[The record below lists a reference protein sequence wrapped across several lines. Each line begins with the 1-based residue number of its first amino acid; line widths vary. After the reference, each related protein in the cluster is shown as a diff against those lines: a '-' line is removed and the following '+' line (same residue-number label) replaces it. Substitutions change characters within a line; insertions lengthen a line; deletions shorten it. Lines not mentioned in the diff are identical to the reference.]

1 MTGIPRIRA
10 TVLSRA
16 DLLWAYAECPKQ
28 SIDLIAN
35 RLQLLQQK
43 KPEHE
48 KSAVRSQTIAV
59 PGEQIPPP
67 AIIPFDS
74 SGYPADTEPLAI
86 WLSTSFATERPA
98 KEIRLPNDDQVL
110 GRDLGNQDQG
120 KNVTV
125 VGAVSEVSAASETT
139 DLQFGMIGYG
149 IVTLMDASANVTCLI
164 PPSIMEG
171 IKDESAIGQIVL
183 VEGVTHTA
191 GQSVVVAKRLWFREQ
206 MREAGDERYHH
217 LKYWLW
223 THPPLERPKLRPLA
237 TWPVLKPRLSRLL
250 AALDVGRRIDE
261 EKLVKKLAS
270 REFLERVPRRQRR
283 GWNGHYYIVVDESE
297 QLIPYFEDQRF
308 VVRELVRV
316 LPKGAVEVLYGYG
329 PRSLSRRV
337 ETHKTVRY
345 LPHPPEP
352 GSRILILSDLGCL
365 ATCNHLPQA
374 WLQWGREQRA
384 AGSRLMGLFPGCLS
398 RVRRDLLQL
407 YELESWQQHRA
418 DCVMD
423 PAERQRMV
431 LQLLEMCGPAL
442 RIEPGLLRDLRHLL
456 PNGSDASLE
465 AEFWQHPYVCVS
477 GPGPAA
483 IHRQAA
489 QQKLLKG
496 FESHKEHV
504 RSRVLEC
511 IRRWRKLLEH
521 APEVWFEE
529 ILSLSPSSRKLV
541 PPSDLEDAYASWL
554 SFDQLLA
561 QDQPS
566 LVRDFA
572 VRFSVRAG
580 EHALSDE
587 HVGHVF
593 RKFRSRFFPEM
604 AVHSSTDPKEVPAG
618 DDARSIRVSV
628 DDKAVRVDFEQPDS
642 TSVLPPISRVQSSNA
657 LIRILPPDFW
667 KTGKP
672 DFVSRYGTDKFGAWL
687 EFDVPKNNGG
697 ANVTQRM
704 RWIRAGT
711 FLMGSPQGERDRGS
725 DETRH
730 EVKLSRGYWLAD
742 TACTQELWEAVTGT
756 DKTFSHFKGDRR
768 PVEQVSYDEVIK
780 FVSVLAKLIPELSP
794 ALPTEAQWEYVCRA
808 GTTTPF
814 SFGDT
819 ITTDQVNFNGNHPY
833 GDSPTGE
840 YRRKTIEVKSLPP
853 NRWGQYEMHGNVLEW
868 CSDWYAE
875 YSPELQVDP
884 TGPATGSRR
893 VVRGGSL
900 SHYARL
906 VRSACRSWFGPG
918 VRYRDLGFRLL
929 SSASAEPT
937 EAAEVP
943 VAEQGSEQT
952 RFGAATSSPPLPWQ
966 GERAGVR
973 GLDAKT
979 INVGEATTAE
989 VELRDLG
996 PVRIRSNLEEIVL
1009 QRTTKPPW
1017 AVEYGRDLFGTYA
1030 DFEIP
1035 SAANSPPVCQRM
1047 RWIPPGQFQMG
1058 SPTDE
1063 TERFDNELLHHVT
1076 ISTGFWMFDTP
1087 CTQALWLALMPGENP
1102 SYFPDLQR
1110 PVEQVDWVQAQAFAA
1125 ELTTMIPELSFSLPT
1140 EAQWEYACRAGTS
1153 TAIYTGPLEILGDAN
1168 APALDEIA
1176 WYGGNSGHEFDHER
1190 AVDVSSFT
1198 WLSEKQYPFK
1208 SAGTRQVK
1216 QKRPNPYG
1224 LYDML
1229 GNVWEW
1235 CHDWHGD
1242 YPSESDVDPMGPE
1255 TGSLRVVRGGSW
1267 SFSARYVRSACRR
1280 WYVPGNR
1287 FKNLGFRLLSS
1298 ASPDRNQRP
1307 NK

>member
-16 DLLWAYAECPKQ
+16 DLLWAYAVCPQQ

-67 AIIPFDS
+67 SVMPFDS

-98 KEIRLPNDDQVL
+98 AEIRLPNDEQVL

-120 KNVTV
+120 KNATV

-149 IVTLMDASANVTCLI
+149 IVTLMDASENVTCLI

-171 IKDESAIGQIVL
+171 IKHESAIGQIVL

-191 GQSVVVAKRLWFREQ
+191 GQSAVVAKRLWFREQ
-206 MREAGDERYHH
+206 MREAGDERHHH

-270 REFLERVPRRQRR
+270 REFLERIPRRQRR

-345 LPHPPEP
+345 LPHTPEP

-365 ATCNHLPQA
+365 ATSHYLTHE
-374 WLQWGREQRA
+374 WLQWGKEQRA
-384 AGSRLMGLFPGCLS
+384 AGSRLMGLFPGCLL
-398 RVRRDLLQL
+398 RVRRELLQL

-423 PAERQRMV
+423 PAERQKLV

-504 RSRVLEC
+504 RSRVLEG

-667 KTGKP
+667 KTPKP
-672 DFVSRYGTDKFGAWL
+672 DFVSDYGTDKFGAWF
-687 EFDVPKNNGG
+687 EFQVPWRDGKGV
-697 ANVTQRM
+697 VTQRM

-711 FLMGSPQGERDRGS
+711 FLMGSPENEPQRNS
-725 DETRH
+725 DEFQHT
-730 EVKLSRGYWLAD
+730 VTLTNGFWLAD
-742 TACTQELWEAVTGT
+742 TVCTQQLWEAVTGK
-756 DKTFSHFKGDRR
+756 DHPSRFRGDLR
-768 PVEQVSYDEVIK
+768 PVENVSYENVTQ
-780 FVSVLAKLIPELSP
+780 FVTSLKQLFPCLAPGI
-794 ALPTEAQWEYVCRA
+794 PTESQWEYACRA
-808 GTTTPF
+808 GTQTPF
-814 SFGDT
+814 SMGSRIST
-819 ITTDQVNFNGNHPY
+819 RNVNFSW
-833 GDSPTGE
+833 DSEDVTSLGLFHRE
-840 YRRKTIEVKSLPP
+840 ETIDVKSLPP
-853 NRWGQYEMHGNVLEW
+853 NPWGLYEMHGNVWEW
-868 CSDWYAE
+868 CSDWSEE
-875 YSPELQVDP
+875 YSGTPQVDP
-884 TGPATGSRR
+884 TGPATGSYII
-893 VVRGGSL
+893 VRGGSWDDG
-900 SHYARL
+900 ARFA
-906 VRSACRSWFGPG
+906 RSACRNWDAPTDRAS
-918 VRYRDLGFRLL
+918 DLGFRLL

-952 RFGAATSSPPLPWQ
+952 RFGVATSSPPLPWQ

-996 PVRIRSNLEEIVL
+996 PVRIRSNLEEVFL
-1009 QRTTKPPW
+1009 QRITKPPW
-1017 AVEYGRDLFGTYA
+1017 AVEFGRDSFGTYA
-1030 DFEIP
+1030 DFEISS
-1035 SAANSPPVCQRM
+1035 SAESSPVCQRM

-1208 SAGTRQVK
+1208 SAGTRRVK
-1216 QKRPNPYG
+1216 QKRRNPWG
-1224 LYDML
+1224 LFDML

-1235 CHDWHGD
+1235 CQDRHGD
-1242 YPSESDVDPMGPE
+1242 YPSESLVDPMGPE
-1255 TGSLRVVRGGSW
+1255 TGSHRVIRGGSW
-1267 SFSARYVRSACRR
+1267 GHDARGVRSACRHWR
-1280 WYVPGNR
+1280 APGDR
-1287 FKNLGFRLLSS
+1287 SYGQGFRLLSS
-1298 ASPDRNQRP
+1298 ASPDRNQP
-1307 NK
+1307 PSM